1 VPSHGVFSCLPP
13 AQDLKIPYY
22 TTNTRSVNMEKFDVW
37 KVKAACGGR
46 TIYVDVRLGLTP
58 TIALVVALMP
68 CPHGLALSVQI
79 SRTAE

>member
-1 VPSHGVFSCLPP
+1 
-13 AQDLKIPYY
+13 
-22 TTNTRSVNMEKFDVW
+22 MEKFGVW

-68 CPHGLALSVQI
+68 CPHGLRIICPDLLH
-79 SRTAE
+79 SRITIAESMDDQSRANRAPVLIY